1 MTKWIAL
8 SVLLMFAAAACES
21 TDPDEERWKRDM
33 FKVPRY
39 QAKRGEQQRLDSVGE
54 VWGKGDEFHYAALA
68 EDDPVKKKQ
77 LLRQAIACFS
87 RALGELEALRD
98 AATSPDERER
108 YEMLTLKVKEDITN
122 SQRLLPITGE

>member
-1 MTKWIAL
+1 MTRWIAV
-8 SVLLMFAAAACES
+8 SAFLLLAVAACES

-54 VWGKGDEFHYAALA
+54 VWGKGDEHHYAALA
-68 EDDPVKKKQ
+68 EDNPVKKKQ
-77 LLRQAIACFS
+77 LLRQAIACYS

-98 AATSPDERER
+98 ASRNADERDR
-108 YEMLTLKVKEDITN
+108 YDLLTLKVKEDITN
-122 SQRLLPITGE
+122 SKRLMPITGE